1 MNYYIQLLLC
11 FLLSSY
17 VAAENLITI
26 SNNSS
31 HTIELYKNRFF
42 NCTGAI
48 GIVFH
53 QEDELLA
60 TIEPQDSITL
70 SITCDAFK
78 QRKHHAD
85 QFYIKWNLTECNP
98 DEFMFSFYHDNQH
111 AILTFDSEE
120 LLLKK
125 ERIISRDKN
134 PENLTPN
141 V

>member
-42 NCTGAI
+42 NCIRATEAWLRRT
-48 GIVFH
+48 
-53 QEDELLA
+53 DELLA
-60 TIEPQDSITL
+60 TIKPQDSITL

-78 QRKHHAD
+78 QREHRTD
-85 QFYIKWNLTECNP
+85 QFYIKWNLTEFNP
-98 DEFMFSFYHDNQH
+98 DEFMFSFYQDNQH
-111 AILTFDSEE
+111 AILTLYSEE

-125 ERIISRDKN
+125 ERIISRDKS
-134 PENLTPN
+134 PEDLTPS